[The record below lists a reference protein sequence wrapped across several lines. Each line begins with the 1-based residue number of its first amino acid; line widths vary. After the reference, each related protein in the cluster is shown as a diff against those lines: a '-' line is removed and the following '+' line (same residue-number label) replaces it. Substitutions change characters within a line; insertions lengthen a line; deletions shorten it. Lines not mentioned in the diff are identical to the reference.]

1 MGRTAVTCVNDR
13 YDYAPH
19 QWHICQSMIKVTL
32 MDPYQLSV
40 LRELGDHGSVAATA
54 RALGVSPSAVSQSL
68 GALQRKFKAPLT

>member
-1 MGRTAVTCVNDR
+1 
-13 YDYAPH
+13 
-19 QWHICQSMIKVTL
+19 

-68 GALQRKFKAPLT
+68 AALQRKFKAPLTQKRGGDPLNSLMPVRPWR